1 MTYLT
6 FASEVGRRLS
16 YQRRG
21 SGPLVVCIPGGPGMD
36 PEAYFAGLELPG
48 YQLLV
53 FAPRGTGES
62 SAPPAGGGYGIA
74 GYIDDIEA
82 LRVHLG
88 QQKLTL
94 YGNSHGACVAL
105 AYAGAHPGRVEQLV
119 LTNGPARM
127 DDAFIA
133 AAGRARIHFAETF
146 ADGADRLAAAAD
158 ADHALDGELDEAER
172 RRQYRTLMSG
182 YVAQLGPAEVGY
194 LDRLCAAPVNWEP
207 VSEMIKE
214 FVAGLDLL
222 AGAHQIA
229 APALAIGCEF
239 DVTVPAAAMQ
249 LVAEALPNGQFLE
262 LAGVGHFPEVEAP
275 AEFRAAV
282 TAFLAGR
289 PVAGVA

>member
-1 MTYLT
+1 LTYLT
-6 FASEVGRRLS
+6 FAPEDGRRLS

-36 PEAYFAGLELPG
+36 PEAYFAELELPG
-48 YQLLV
+48 HQLLV

-62 SAPPAGGGYGIA
+62 SAPSTGGGYGIA
-74 GYIDDIEA
+74 GYVDDVEA

-105 AYAGAHPGRVEQLV
+105 AYARAHPDRVERLV
-119 LTNGPARM
+119 LTNGPART
-127 DDAFIA
+127 DDAFMA
-133 AAGRARIHFAETF
+133 AAGRARTHFAETF

-158 ADHALDGELDEAER
+158 AGDALGGELDEAER
-172 RRQYRTLMSG
+172 RRQYRTLMAG
-182 YVAQLGPAEVGY
+182 YVAELGPAEVGY

-207 VSEMIKE
+207 AFEMSRE
-214 FVAGLDLL
+214 FAAGLDLL
-222 AGAHQIA
+222 AGAQA
-229 APALAIGCEF
+229 VVAPALAIGCEF
-239 DVTVPAAAMQ
+239 DVTVPAAAMR
-249 LVAEALPNGQFLE
+249 LVAEALPNGHFLE

-282 TAFLAGR
+282 TAFLGGR
-289 PVAGVA
+289 PVADVA

>member
-1 MTYLT
+1 LAYLT
-6 FASEVGRRLS
+6 FEPENGRKLS

-36 PEAYFAGLELPG
+36 PEAYFAALELPG
-48 YQLLV
+48 HQLLV

-74 GYIDDIEA
+74 GYVDDVEA

-88 QQKLTL
+88 EQKLTL
-94 YGNSHGACVAL
+94 YGNSHGACIAL
-105 AYAGAHPGRVEQLV
+105 AYAGAHPDRVGRLV

-127 DDAFIA
+127 DDAFITA
-133 AAGRARIHFAETF
+133 AKRARSHFAEAF
-146 ADGADRLAAAAD
+146 ADGAARLAAAAD
-158 ADHALDGELDEAER
+158 AGHALESELGGAER
-172 RRQYRTLMSG
+172 RRQYRTLMAG
-182 YVAQLGPAEVGY
+182 YVAKLGPAEVGY

-214 FVAGLDLL
+214 FGAGLDLL
-222 AGAHQIA
+222 AGAQA
-229 APALAIGCEF
+229 VDAPALAIGCEF
-239 DVTVPAAAMQ
+239 DVTVPAAAMH
-249 LVAEALPNGQFLE
+249 LIAEALPNGHFLE
-262 LAGVGHFPEVEAP
+262 LAGAGHFPEVEAP

>member
-1 MTYLT
+1 LTYLT
-6 FASEVGRRLS
+6 FAAEDGRRLS

-36 PEAYFAGLELPG
+36 PEAYFAELELPG
-48 YQLLV
+48 HELLV

-62 SAPPAGGGYGIA
+62 SAPPTRGGYGIA
-74 GYIDDIEA
+74 GYVDDVEA

-88 QQKLTL
+88 QQRLTL

-105 AYAGAHPGRVEQLV
+105 AYADAHPDLVERLV

-133 AAGRARIHFAETF
+133 AGERARTHFAETF

-172 RRQYRTLMSG
+172 RRHYRTLMAG
-182 YVAQLGPAEVGY
+182 YVAELGPAEVGY

-207 VSEMIKE
+207 ASEMIKE

-222 AGAHQIA
+222 AGAQA
-229 APALAIGCEF
+229 VVAPALAIGCEF
-239 DVTVPAAAMQ
+239 DVTVPAAAMR
-249 LVAEALPNGQFLE
+249 LVAEALPNGHFLE

-275 AEFRAAV
+275 ADFRAAV
-282 TAFLAGR
+282 TTFLAGR